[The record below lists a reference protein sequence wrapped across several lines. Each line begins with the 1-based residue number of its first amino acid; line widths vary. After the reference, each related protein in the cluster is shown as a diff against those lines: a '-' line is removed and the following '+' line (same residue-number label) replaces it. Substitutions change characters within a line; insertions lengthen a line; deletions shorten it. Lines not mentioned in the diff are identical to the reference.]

1 MYIYIYIYLSISHA
15 DSHSFHGDFQVMRLS
30 AAAGKL
36 PPGAVLDGGWNETSD
51 EGIYGRWRIKHGDY
65 YGDLMVFHGILWWFI
80 DGLPIKNGDFP

>member
-1 MYIYIYIYLSISHA
+1 MQIPT
-15 DSHSFHGDFQVMRLS
+15 SFHGDFQVMRLS

-65 YGDLMVFHGILWWFI
+65 YGDLMVFSWDFMVVYRWFTY
-80 DGLPIKNGDFP
+80 